1 MGETAPLYSIIQWLT
16 SRVMEAESEN
26 DDVPDCIC
34 KRVTSAE
41 LIEGGRKAME
51 AEFQLS
57 EYRMPGL
64 DGMELWRQHAENT
77 AHVLKLIREGLSV
90 GE

>member
-1 MGETAPLYSIIQWLT
+1 MAGINDCATSKNLLCHFMGETAPLYSIIQWLT
-16 SRVMEAESEN
+16 SRV
-26 DDVPDCIC
+26 
-34 KRVTSAE
+34 
-41 LIEGGRKAME
+41 ME

-77 AHVLKLIREGLSV
+77 ARVLKLIQEGLSV